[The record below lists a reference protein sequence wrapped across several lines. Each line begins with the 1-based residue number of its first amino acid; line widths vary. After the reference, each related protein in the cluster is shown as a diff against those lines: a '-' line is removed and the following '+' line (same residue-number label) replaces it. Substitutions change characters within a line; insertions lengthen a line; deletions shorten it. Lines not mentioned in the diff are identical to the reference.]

1 MRELAATH
9 LELGLLGPEAKQA
22 LSVDAYPY
30 GVKSNRK
37 VLDTVADY
45 SFEQGLTPRR
55 MQLEEI
61 FAESTLD
68 L

>member
-1 MRELAATH
+1 V
-9 LELGLLGPEAKQA
+9 LE
-22 LSVDAYPY
+22 
-30 GVKSNRK
+30 
-37 VLDTVADY
+37 TVAEY

-61 FAESTLD
+61 FAASTLD